1 MNYYKMLNYTTIT
14 DEAKLKQADINLK

>member
-1 MNYYKMLNYTTIT
+1 MNYYKMLNYTTIS